1 MTAPLVFVV
10 DDDASA
16 SKAVTRLLNAS
27 GYRTETYPS
36 AADFLLRERHD
47 GPCCLVLDMM
57 MPGMTG
63 LDLQRR
69 LREDHRSMPIVFIT
83 GGRDVPSSVRAMK
96 DGAVDFLLKPF
107 TAEEL
112 LAAVGT
118 ALERGRVEDAQNAER
133 GRLIARWQSLTP
145 REREVFAASVAG
157 SLNKQVAYRFGISEK
172 TIKIHRAHVM
182 EKMGCHSFAEL
193 VRMAEKLRS
202 GDDPVLVFD
211 ADLTSNADVTQ

>member
-1 MTAPLVFVV
+1 MTAPLLFVV

-27 GYRTETYPS
+27 GYRTETFTS
-36 AADFLLRERHD
+36 AADFLLREPYD

-57 MPGMTG
+57 MPGMSG

-69 LREDHRSMPIVFIT
+69 LREEHRSMPIVFIT

-96 DGAVDFLLKPF
+96 DGASDYLLKPF

-112 LAAVGT
+112 LAAVAA
-118 ALERGRVEDAQNAER
+118 ALERGRAENVVKAER
-133 GRLIARWQSLTP
+133 TRLMARWQTLTP
-145 REREVFAASVAG
+145 REREVFAAIVAG

-193 VRMAEKLRS
+193 VRMAEKLRA

-211 ADLTSNADVTQ
+211 ETLASADANQ